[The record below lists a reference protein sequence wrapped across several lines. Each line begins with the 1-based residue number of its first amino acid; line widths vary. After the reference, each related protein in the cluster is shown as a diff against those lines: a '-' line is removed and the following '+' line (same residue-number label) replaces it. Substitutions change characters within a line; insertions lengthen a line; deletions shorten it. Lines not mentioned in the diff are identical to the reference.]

1 MNIDIFKYKAI
12 LYCSLVVMTTV
23 YLGQIYTQQLSVKF
37 VIQSYITV
45 VFISI
50 FCGMVTY
57 LILLLVL
64 YVSKNNNH
72 NKADPSELV
81 KPIFESNEAEN
92 QFDQISNS
100 IHKIVTNNVEIPDFD
115 SELVDDM
122 RQKVIGMWM
131 YVCMAY
137 AYGVMLINYS
147 GKNPNFMATA
157 DCDSFQNLVL
167 DRLAKF
173 RKRLASDYEDEYVNN
188 EELTENVSRMISEVT
203 EIVDDSL
210 VGKKQDVDLD
220 NLIDYLVKN
229 INNKSSGL
237 PIDLKEY
244 TLRVLEE

>member
-1 MNIDIFKYKAI
+1 
-12 LYCSLVVMTTV
+12 MTTV
-23 YLGQIYTQQLSVKF
+23 YLVQVYTQQLSVKF
-37 VIQSYITV
+37 VIQSYITT

-50 FCGMVTY
+50 LCGVATY
-57 LILLLVL
+57 LILLLLL
-64 YVSKNNNH
+64 YVTKNNNH
-72 NKADPSELV
+72 FKADSSEPV
-81 KPIFESNEAEN
+81 KPIFDLNEAEN

-137 AYGVMLINYS
+137 VYGVMLIKFT
-147 GKNPNFMATA
+147 GKNSNFIATT
-157 DCDSFQNLVL
+157 DSDSFQNLVL
-167 DRLAKF
+167 ERLANF
-173 RKRLASDYEDEYVNN
+173 RKKLASDYEDEYVNN

-210 VGKKQDVDLD
+210 IEKEQDVDLD

-229 INNKSSGL
+229 INNKSTGL
-237 PIDLKEY
+237 SIDLKEY
-244 TLRVLEE
+244 TLRILKE